1 MTARHGVEVLVEQEI
16 RLDFRRLAA
25 AWTSR
30 ASVVV
35 LPDKLGVDVAW
46 MDSALARIPSEF
58 HTGHFL
64 MLTSG
69 STGVPKL
76 VIGSKTRAEALVRVL
91 HEVQSNEPVRQGVLS
106 LPISYSYS
114 FVNQWLWSHVHAVPL
129 VATSGVADPRAFVG
143 AMRAADAG
151 MLCLVGVQVPMILD
165 YVGSER
171 FPGIIR
177 VNFAGGRFPQERIAA
192 LRETFP
198 NALIFNNFGCAEAM
212 PRLTVRR
219 ADDSDDAANI
229 GRPIRGVSLRLDSG
243 GDLLFQSEYGA
254 VAVLDGAGLVRP
266 VAPDEWL
273 ATGDQAES
281 CPDGSWRLV
290 GRRSEVFKR
299 YGEKVS
305 LQSLLALVL
314 ASWRGQAAFYR
325 ERDSRGEEGHVLVLS
340 PAASEEDAREV
351 VRQLSKQY
359 PRAAWPIRIESVE
372 VMPTLSTQK
381 IDTGA
386 LAAAAG
392 KQILWSQR
400 L

>member
-1 MTARHGVEVLVEQEI
+1 MVEQEI
-16 RLDFRRLAA
+16 RSDFLRLTA
-25 AWTSR
+25 AWASHTSV
-30 ASVVV
+30 AI
-35 LPDKLGVDVAW
+35 LPDKLGVDVSW
-46 MDSALARIPSEF
+46 IDSALARIPGEF

-76 VIGSKTRAEALVRVL
+76 VIGSKARAEALVRVL
-91 HEVQSNEPVRQGVLS
+91 HAVQSNDPVRQAVLS

-114 FVNQWLWSHVHAVPL
+114 FVNQWLWSHVHSVPL
-129 VATSGVADPRAFVG
+129 VATPGIADPRAFVG
-143 AMRAADAG
+143 AMRVAESG

-177 VNFAGGRFPQERIAA
+177 MNFAGGRFPQERIAA

-219 ADDSDDAANI
+219 AEDSDDSANI
-229 GRPIRGVSLRLDSG
+229 GRPIPGVSLRLESG
-243 GDLLFQSEYGA
+243 GELVFRSEHGA
-254 VAVLDGAGLVRP
+254 VAVLDGDGIVRP
-266 VAPDEWL
+266 ISPDEWL
-273 ATGDQAES
+273 TTGDQAES
-281 CPDGSWRLV
+281 CLDGSWRLV

-299 YGEKVS
+299 YGEKIS
-305 LQSLLALVL
+305 LSSLLALVL
-314 ASWRGQAAFYR
+314 AAWKGQAAFYR

-340 PAASEEDAREV
+340 PAAGEEDAREV

-359 PRAAWPIRIESVE
+359 PRAAWPIRIESLE
-372 VMPTLSTQK
+372 IMPTLSTEK
-381 IDTGA
+381 IDTSA

-392 KQILWSQR
+392 KRVLWSQR